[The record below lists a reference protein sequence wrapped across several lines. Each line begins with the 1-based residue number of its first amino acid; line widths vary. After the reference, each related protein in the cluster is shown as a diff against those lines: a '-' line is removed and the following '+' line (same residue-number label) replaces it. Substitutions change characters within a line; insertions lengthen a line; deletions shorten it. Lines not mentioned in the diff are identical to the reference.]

1 MKTLWIN
8 CELVFHTEHTVDM
21 LEMYEKQ
28 EKSSIFWNNGAA
40 KHWKN
45 KKSHPERWNEKQK
58 SKEFD
63 VGE

>member
-21 LEMYEKQ
+21 LEMYEQERLKQ
-28 EKSSIFWNNGAA
+28 RSKA

-45 KKSHPERWNEKQK
+45 KKSHPERWNEKKK